1 VRHDGRQALG
11 DGVWRQSVVSGYTR
25 ASASVSLGERRVG
38 YGLRNGQAWSMEC
51 LVRYVCMLGGGD
63 SSRGMTGELLDVVAT
78 VGLLPSDADAARA
91 VHDEGWAV
99 VGQERGEMEGG
110 AVVGRCRSR
119 GRAHGPHTD
128 EAGSRGRGRALH
140 GLAAWGWAAD
150 EAPGGLRLGEVGE
163 LGLSIFFPFFF
174 SFLTILN

>member
-1 VRHDGRQALG
+1 M
-11 DGVWRQSVVSGYTR
+11 
-25 ASASVSLGERRVG
+25 G
-38 YGLRNGQAWSMEC
+38 YGLRNGQAWSMEH

-63 SSRGMTGELLDVVAT
+63 SSRGMMGGLCDVVAA
-78 VGLLPSDADAARA
+78 VGQLPSDADVARA

-110 AVVGRCRSR
+110 ATVGRCMSR
-119 GRAHGPHTD
+119 GRAHGPHMD
-128 EAGSRGRGRALH
+128 EAGPRGRGHALH

-163 LGLSIFFPFFF
+163 LGLSIFFPFFL
-174 SFLTILN
+174 FLLFQIKFLFKCMLYKITHQYKNKKYTPA